1 MILRIEKQGESKMI
15 SIIRKTFVSTNIN
28 SLIRGMLGAILFAGI
43 TALSAQARFY
53 LPFTPV
59 PITLQTFVVL
69 LSGLMLGSL
78 WGMGAQIIYLFAGT
92 FVFSLFSVNN
102 PGIMAI
108 FGPTGGYLIGFIM
121 AAFLAGKL
129 KNMKLSYI
137 RTIALL
143 AIINF
148 TCIYIPGIIQL
159 GIFTNMLSSMPK
171 LFTLL
176 QMAFFPFIAGDIIKI
191 IIASSFIWAIKKSSI
206 DL

>member
-1 MILRIEKQGESKMI
+1 MI
-15 SIIRKTFVSTNIN
+15 SILRKTFVSINTN
-28 SLIRGMLGAILFAGI
+28 SLIKKMLGAILFAGI
-43 TALSAQARFY
+43 TALSAQARIY

-59 PITLQTFVVL
+59 PITLQTFAVL

-78 WGMGAQIIYLFAGT
+78 WGMGAQILYLFAGT
-92 FVFSLFSVNN
+92 FIFSLFSVNN

-108 FGPTGGYLIGFIM
+108 FGPTGGYLFGFVM

-129 KNMKLSYI
+129 KNMRLSYV
-137 RTIALL
+137 RTIVLL
-143 AIINF
+143 ALINF
-148 TCIYIPGIIQL
+148 SCIYIPGVIQL
-159 GIFTNMLSSMPK
+159 GIFTNMLNSIPK

-191 IIASSFIWAIKKSSI
+191 IIASSVIWTIKKSSI